1 MKNRLLMNKQ
11 LISFQNQRQPVSK
24 TSSPTVDLGEMVLI
38 SRKKNAHNIG
48 TFTWEIWCLK
58 YTIVGS
64 TPRFAYLGK
73 FTSYMVFIYGLPWWL
88 RWERIGLQCGRPGFN
103 PWLGKIPWRRAW
115 QPTPVFSP
123 GEPPWTKEPGRL
135 QSMGLQRAGHNW
147 VIKHTHGIVGED
159 LVTLLKIG
167 YIKVCQH
174 FFRLTDVQTFV

>member
-1 MKNRLLMNKQ
+1 MYIPIRVCLSGLYTPVLAPPPKTWYICMKNRLLMNKQ

-88 RWERIGLQCGRPGFN
+88 RWERIGLQCGRPGFSS
-103 PWLGKIPWRRAW
+103 WVGDIPDVC
-115 QPTPVFSP
+115 VFYS
-123 GEPPWTKEPGRL
+123 
-135 QSMGLQRAGHNW
+135 
-147 VIKHTHGIVGED
+147 
-159 LVTLLKIG
+159 
-167 YIKVCQH
+167 
-174 FFRLTDVQTFV
+174 FFSFIIS